1 MIFTPAQ
8 NVQGTRIQWID
19 MAKGYGIILVMLI
32 HCYINPIYSF
42 WFSSFFMGLF
52 FFLSGYTF
60 NVKTA
65 YLPFLCKKV
74 KGLLVPYLFI
84 AVVTIL
90 CNGFFALLYGREYAV
105 LTIIGKYLL
114 QIRYTLLWFITALF
128 TAEQIL
134 FFLHGLIKRKNSDYS
149 WLLSAFFLM
158 LFFAGYR
165 YLIGVDLPWN
175 ADLALLGASFMCLGK
190 WFSTTSFFDYAGKL
204 QMTLQMILAL
214 SISVIC
220 SGLNWYFYCFVDWYH
235 NQFGN
240 PLLFIISA
248 VAGIIFIVRLSE
260 LFSIQFIFWLG
271 ANTLC
276 FYGFHRLIIDYSFG
290 LYNKLGIIAP
300 KGSAAEFA
308 LALTRVALSIVLL
321 TPVCL
326 LLLKYDPW
334 CLGKARKHDACS

>member
-1 MIFTPAQ
+1 MISPHSRD
-8 NVQGTRIQWID
+8 VHGTRIQWVD

-32 HCYINPIYSF
+32 HCYINPIYCF

-65 YLPFLCKKV
+65 YLPFLCRKA

-84 AVVTIL
+84 AAVTIL
-90 CNGFFALLYGREYAV
+90 CNGFFALLYGREYTI
-105 LTIIGKYLL
+105 LTIIGNYLL

-128 TAEQIL
+128 IAEQIL
-134 FFLHGLIKRKNSDYS
+134 FFLYSLIKRKNSNYL
-149 WLLSAFFLM
+149 WLIFAFSLM

-190 WFSTTSFFDYAGKL
+190 WSSTTSFFDYTGKL
-204 QMTLQMILAL
+204 QMTVQMILAL

-220 SGLNWYFYCFVDWYH
+220 SGLNLYFHCLVDWYH

-248 VAGIIFIVRLSE
+248 ITGIIFIVRLSE
-260 LFSIQFIFWLG
+260 LFSIKFISWLG

-276 FYGFHRLIIDYSFG
+276 FYGFHRIVIDYSFG

-300 KGSAAEFA
+300 KGGEFA
-308 LALTRVALSIVLL
+308 LALSRVALSIVLL
-321 TPVCL
+321 TPVCM
-326 LLLKYDPW
+326 LLLKYAPL
-334 CLGKARKHDACS
+334 CLGKARKHGS

>member
-1 MIFTPAQ
+1 
-8 NVQGTRIQWID
+8 
-19 MAKGYGIILVMLI
+19 
-32 HCYINPIYSF
+32 
-42 WFSSFFMGLF
+42 MGLF

-65 YLPFLCKKV
+65 YLPFLYKKA
-74 KGLLVPYLFI
+74 KGLLIPYLFI
-84 AVVTIL
+84 AAVTIL

-114 QIRYTLLWFITALF
+114 QIRYTLLWFIAALF
-128 TAEQIL
+128 IAEQIL
-134 FFLHGLIKRKNSDYS
+134 FFLHNLIKRQKSNYS
-149 WLLSAFFLM
+149 WLIPAFSLM

-190 WFSTTSFFDYAGKL
+190 WFSTTSFFDYTEKL
-204 QMTLQMILAL
+204 KMTVQMILAL
-214 SISVIC
+214 SISVIS
-220 SGLNWYFYCFVDWYH
+220 SGLNQHFYCLVDWYN

-248 VAGIIFIVRLSE
+248 IAGIIFVVRLSE
-260 LFSIQFIFWLG
+260 QLSVKYLSWLG

-276 FYGFHRLIIDYSFG
+276 FYGFHRLVIDYSFG

-300 KGSAAEFA
+300 IGSAAEFA

-326 LLLKYDPW
+326 LLKKYIPW
-334 CLGKARKHDACS
+334 CLGKARKRHSA